1 MCKTLPDKKLSIL
14 QKKAIRHVSGAN
26 YVSHTDPLF
35 INNNQLKVTDII
47 VYNNVLFMHS
57 LRYDNLPTSFNNIL
71 QLKTENNTDRIR
83 SDMGGFVIP
92 TNNSHITSPSYNAAR
107 DWNTL
112 PIFYKNISKHSE
124 FKKEI
129 KKYLISRYNSHC
141 DILNCYS
148 CHQSNYP

>member
-1 MCKTLPDKKLSIL
+1 MVCPISLIRIEHKWGRFRLWFHNLWMCKTLPDKKLYIL

-71 QLKTENNTDRIR
+71 QLKTEKKIQIGLGQTWGDLLSPLI
-83 SDMGGFVIP
+83 
-92 TNNSHITSPSYNAAR
+92 THI
-107 DWNTL
+107 L
-112 PIFYKNISKHSE
+112 PVHHTTQPETGTRYQYFANISQ
-124 FKKEI
+124 
-129 KKYLISRYNSHC
+129 NP
-141 DILNCYS
+141 LN
-148 CHQSNYP
+148 